1 MRKKLITLVLA
12 LVSMTSFAQHQYAH
26 PGIDL
31 TQEELDRIK
40 TNVKDRKSVV

>member
-1 MRKKLITLVLA
+1 MMMKKCLTIMLLA
-12 LVSMTSFAQHQYAH
+12 VSMTSFAQQQYAH

-40 TNVKDRKSVV
+40 TK